1 MNDGRD
7 TLDMVLLGF
16 SSFLTELAM
25 IFFLTTAGLDEATLF
40 SLS

>member
-1 MNDGRD
+1 MEGN
-7 TLDMVLLGF
+7 TLDAVLLSL

-25 IFFLTTAGLDEATLF
+25 IFFLTTVGFDEATLF